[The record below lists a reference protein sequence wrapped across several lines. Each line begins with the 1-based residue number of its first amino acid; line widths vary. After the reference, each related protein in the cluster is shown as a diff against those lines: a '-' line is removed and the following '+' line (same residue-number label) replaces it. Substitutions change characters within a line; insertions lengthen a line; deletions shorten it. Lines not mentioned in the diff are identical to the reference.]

1 MSIIIMKKV
10 MVFKLIFCLLFS
22 LVMITTLPSCKS
34 KKKCP
39 DFTQVDGKVKVD
51 RHGLVKKKKIKAPR
65 STQNF

>member
-1 MSIIIMKKV
+1 MRISKSIIYT
-10 MVFKLIFCLLFS
+10 LISVLTIS
-22 LVMITTLPSCKS
+22 TLPSCKS

-65 STQNF
+65 SNQNF

>member
-1 MSIIIMKKV
+1 MRIS
-10 MVFKLIFCLLFS
+10 KLVIYTLISALTIS
-22 LVMITTLPSCKS
+22 TLPSCKS